1 MSLTAKHRNKSNN
14 LPGSEVRTRNLD
26 RPLVSI
32 TNGSSSAEFLTDD
45 GGDEGEEG
53 REEEHV
59 PEVPTALR
67 VRPTGNTIH
76 VSWTPPKNS
85 KTLIRGYT
93 IGWGIGV
100 PDVYSKVLDSKFRSF
115 TITDLAPKSE
125 YVISL
130 RGYNNMGDGPPA
142 YETVKTLASD
152 TVSTPQIF
160 PPVGLEANVLSSS
173 AVIVKWSDT
182 AISARQSVSDDRYY
196 VVRYTSNFR
205 SPSPKFKYANSTK
218 TSVMIDDL
226 KASTQYEFSVKAVR
240 GRQESPWSMS
250 VMNST
255 LESAPSTEPRDLTI
269 VADPSDNPS
278 TIRLQWQP
286 PKQPNGQI
294 TGYVILYTT
303 DENLSD
309 RDWSVQAL
317 VGDKMNTL
325 LNNLLPDTTYY
336 FKIQARNEK
345 GSGPVS
351 APVRFRTLSQNQAT
365 IVLDT
370 RNVSTQNVVFVLIGF
385 VTMTMAIVLLIVVM
399 LCKTRGRDGHK
410 RKGYAA
416 AAASS
421 PRSKNK
427 RASREL
433 NPPDLWIHHTEQ
445 LELKSLDKNPDL
457 APTPVLRTFQDV
469 TAAQEDRKAVTSS
482 YASDSLY
489 DDVSRRTA
497 TSPTIDCS
505 NQMISSYPSGTS
517 TIRRTGR
524 AKPIMIPVESG
535 ANTIGTVFEPS
546 TGLSR
551 PVYPRTQSY
560 SMHKPQLCYEMG
572 DGSVFEPTNGHY
584 HHPPP
589 QHMAHHH
596 LSHNQQLHQGMQP
609 FPAPT
614 LSSNNVSY
622 SSGGSSLQS
631 PILNDPPPPPSL
643 THCLTTSSPS
653 INNLTLRPL
662 TLQSL
667 RSFTNSM
674 DPNAQNT
681 PKHIGKSTSL
691 SLFPSPP
698 QSIFQLHF
706 FQLLLFE
713 WQSRRRSSL

>member
-1 MSLTAKHRNKSNN
+1 M
-14 LPGSEVRTRNLD
+14 RTRNLD
-26 RPLVSI
+26 RPSVSI
-32 TNGSSSAEFLTDD
+32 TNSSSAELLPED
-45 GGDEGEEG
+45 GGEEDDDG
-53 REEEHV
+53 REEEQV
-59 PEVPTALR
+59 PEVPFSLR
-67 VRPTGNTIH
+67 AKPTGTTIH

-100 PDVYSKVLDSKFRSF
+100 PDVYSKVLESNFRSF
-115 TITDLAPKSE
+115 TIPDLSPKSE

-142 YETVKTLASD
+142 YETVRTLASD
-152 TVSTPQIF
+152 SSSIPQIF

-173 AVIVKWSDT
+173 AVVVKWSDST
-182 AISARQSVSDDRYY
+182 RQSVPDDRYY
-196 VVRYTSNFR
+196 VVRYTANFR
-205 SPSPKFKYANSTK
+205 SPSPKFKHVNSTK

-226 KASTQYEFSVKAVR
+226 KASTQYEFAVKVVR
-240 GRQESPWSMS
+240 GRQESTWSMS
-250 VMNST
+250 VVNST
-255 LESAPSTEPRDLTI
+255 LESAPSSEPRDLTV

-303 DENLSD
+303 DESLND

-317 VGDKMNTL
+317 VGDKMNTV
-325 LNNLLPDTTYY
+325 LNNLIPDTTYH
-336 FKIQARNEK
+336 FKIQAKNEK
-345 GSGPVS
+345 GPGPVS
-351 APVRFRTLSQNQAT
+351 APVHFRTLSQNQAT

-370 RNVSTQNVVFVLIGF
+370 RAVTPQSLIAVVVGIVAL
-385 VTMTMAIVLLIVVM
+385 TMALVLLIVVL
-399 LCKTRGRDGHK
+399 LCKAKGREEHK
-410 RKGYAA
+410 RKGYSA

-421 PRSKNK
+421 PRNKNK
-427 RASREL
+427 RVSREL

-445 LELKSLDKNPDL
+445 LELKSLEKNPDL

-497 TSPTIDCS
+497 TSPSIDCS

-517 TIRRTGR
+517 TIRRTAR
-524 AKPIMIPVESG
+524 AKPIMIPVDSG
-535 ANTIGTVFEPS
+535 ANMIGTVFEPS

-560 SMHKPQLCYEMG
+560 SMQKPQLCYDMG
-572 DGSVFEPTNGHY
+572 DGLLPGSAYDQANGHY
-584 HHPPP
+584 HHHQ
-589 QHMAHHH
+589 QHQLAQHHH
-596 LSHNQQLHQGMQP
+596 SHQQQQGMQP

-631 PILNDPPPPPSL
+631 PILNDPPPPPPSL

-667 RSFTNSM
+667 RSFTSSM
-674 DPNAQNT
+674 DPSAQNT
-681 PKHIGKSTSL
+681 PKHIGKSRDPSSHSL
-691 SLFPSPP
+691 LPSGG
-698 QSIFQLHF
+698 SI
-706 FQLLLFE
+706 
-713 WQSRRRSSL
+713 SRFSSSSSYPSSAVS